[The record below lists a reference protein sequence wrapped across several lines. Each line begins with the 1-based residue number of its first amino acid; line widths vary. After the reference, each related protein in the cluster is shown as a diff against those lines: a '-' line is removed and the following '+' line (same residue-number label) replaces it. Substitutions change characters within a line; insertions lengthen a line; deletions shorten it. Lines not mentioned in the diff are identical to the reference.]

1 MGLSI
6 RMEVLG
12 MIGLIL
18 TLAFVGLIVY
28 LIITYI
34 PMPAVFR
41 TIILVIVAICLILFL
56 MNAFG
61 IVDMP
66 VPNIRR

>member
-1 MGLSI
+1 
-6 RMEVLG
+6 